1 MEPLE
6 KSSSD
11 VVVIKDIVESLLKQT
26 LAKEIQYHL
35 RNQLA
40 EQQALQASRK
50 IQEKPESLNNIYD
63 HQLFERMVRVEEE
76 LKQNQVILKAFMQQM
91 DKRFETVQQSF
102 ETMQQNIDKRLDIM
116 QQNMDKRFEQVDKRF
131 ETMQQNIDKRLDIM
145 QQNMDKRFEQVD
157 KRFET
162 MQQNMDKRLE
172 QVDKRFEQVD
182 KRFETMQQSM
192 DKRFETMQQNIDKRF
207 LMLQWF
213 MGIGFGLII
222 GILGL
227 LKLS

>member
-50 IQEKPESLNNIYD
+50 IQEKPESSNNIYD

-91 DKRFETVQQSF
+91 DKRFEIVQQSF

-116 QQNMDKRFEQVDKRF
+116 QQNMDKRFEQ
-131 ETMQQNIDKRLDIM
+131 M
-145 QQNMDKRFEQVD
+145 D

-213 MGIGFGLII
+213 IGIGFGLII